1 MCLNIYLLNHLI
13 SRFLSLFFWWFCYLA
28 IFLSFVYFVDNN
40 EITTVTVDD
49 RKQDSDR
56 ESPTTSVPEPKTNLT
71 TSEKADDSMKRPAEN
86 KTTENSPSP
95 DKKIKKSSTLDTF
108 NGLAA
113 SFVSPFRPGRLSP
126 IEILS
131 RLFPSQRRSVLELVL
146 QGCNGDLIKAIEH
159 FLSATDNSSQESNQP
174 TTNNCERTNSYF
186 ASIGKMQELSK
197 PPQFHPTL
205 SEKHKMGVVGGLKS
219 AFTPLPPTTLSPNT
233 SLPLFLTQ
241 RPPHPF
247 QHESL
252 LGRAPVFASSAL
264 GDLSTSG
271 ASAPGRFVFPALHP
285 FSLAGKLPNS
295 ADMFPRYLFAPYASC
310 PPECVQCPGL
320 IRGGHG
326 TEPSSPSEDTP
337 DGTVTSNTKN
347 ESD

>member
-1 MCLNIYLLNHLI
+1 M
-13 SRFLSLFFWWFCYLA
+13 FFFC
-28 IFLSFVYFVDNN
+28 FSFVLLYYHLDNN
-40 EITTVTVDD
+40 EITTVTVDET
-49 RKQDSDR
+49 KQDSDR
-56 ESPTTSVPEPKTNLT
+56 ESPTTSVPEPKV
-71 TSEKADDSMKRPAEN
+71 SAVVPEKASDNNTKRPIEN
-86 KTTENSPSP
+86 TATTTENRASP
-95 DKKIKKSSTLDTF
+95 DKKVKKSSTLDTF

-159 FLSATDNSSQESNQP
+159 FLSATDNSSQENNNGHQ
-174 TTNNCERTNSYF
+174 TTSTAGCEKTNSYF
-186 ASIGKMQELSK
+186 TSISKMQELSK
-197 PPQFHPTL
+197 PPQFHPALTD
-205 SEKHKMGVVGGLKS
+205 KHKMGAAVGGLKS
-219 AFTPLPPTTLSPNT
+219 AFTPLPPTSLSPNT

-264 GDLSTSG
+264 GDISTSAG
-271 ASAPGRFVFPALHP
+271 SAPGRFVFPALHP
-285 FSLAGKLPNS
+285 FGLASKLPNS
-295 ADMFPRYLFAPYASC
+295 AEMFPRYLFAAAPYASC

-320 IRGGHG
+320 QMRGHG
-326 TEPSSPSEDTP
+326 TEPPSSPSDDAP

>member
-1 MCLNIYLLNHLI
+1 MDM
-13 SRFLSLFFWWFCYLA
+13 RTLSLLRGPLTEKGARKPKCARCRNHGVISWLKGHKRHCRFRDCRCPKCNLIAERQRVMAAQVALKRQQAAEDAIIMGLRACSPDGHYGYLPQGP
-28 IFLSFVYFVDNN
+28 IFGSRGETEADDLDKDSLDGGDTDIQDVADNN

-71 TSEKADDSMKRPAEN
+71 TSEKADDSMKRPAETKPQRTALAEDRN
-86 KTTENSPSP
+86 K
-95 DKKIKKSSTLDTF
+95 
-108 NGLAA
+108 
-113 SFVSPFRPGRLSP
+113 
-126 IEILS
+126 EIVDIRYIQRS
-131 RLFPSQRRSVLELVL
+131 RSEL
-146 QGCNGDLIKAIEH
+146 
-159 FLSATDNSSQESNQP
+159 
-174 TTNNCERTNSYF
+174 R
-186 ASIGKMQELSK
+186 
-197 PPQFHPTL
+197 
-205 SEKHKMGVVGGLKS
+205 
-219 AFTPLPPTTLSPNT
+219 
-233 SLPLFLTQ
+233 